1 MTGMDGEPGPLN
13 SNVQRQLAIFQV
25 AGHAAGKSASE
36 IRTMLEKALAE
47 QGLLNEPAPWLDA
60 VVAAAAYGE
69 PYIVDLPSA
78 VVAES
83 VEAAPDLHV
92 QQTLLQRRLLR
103 ESEDST
109 RYLPEPRAITPPSEE
124 GTSSGGDSTEDQ
136 VTAHEHFRSYVTFH
150 GMLRILTTVLAATAA
165 VAAFNALRR
174 HMR

>member
-1 MTGMDGEPGPLN
+1 MDSEPAPLN

-25 AGHAAGKSASE
+25 AGHAAGKGASE
-36 IRTMLEKALAE
+36 IKAMLEKALAE

-60 VVAAAAYGE
+60 VAAAAAYGE

-83 VEAAPDLHV
+83 IAAAPDRHV

-109 RYLPEPRAITPPSEE
+109 RDLSGPRAVTPPREE
-124 GTSSGGDSTEDQ
+124 GKISGGDSTEDQ
-136 VTAHEHFRSYVTFH
+136 VTAHEHFRSYVPFH
-150 GMLRILTTVLAATAA
+150 GMLRIATTVLAAAAA
-165 VAAFNALRR
+165 VAALHALRR
-174 HMR
+174 HLR